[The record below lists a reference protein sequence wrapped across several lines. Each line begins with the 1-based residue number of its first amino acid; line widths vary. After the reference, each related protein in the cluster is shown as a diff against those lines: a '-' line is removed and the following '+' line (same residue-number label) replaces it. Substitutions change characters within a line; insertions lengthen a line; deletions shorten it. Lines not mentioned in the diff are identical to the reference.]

1 MRALNFIRTL
11 LIFECESKYPKR
23 NITTLTSKRYLTD
36 ITSSEGNLKR
46 MSRICK
52 NIADMRVA
60 SKRKTAR
67 MFEDVGI
74 THTKVIGRYLHILKF
89 LGLIVDRGEFYSL
102 SSEGKVLSIISE
114 NYELSTEQK
123 ILFFQLFFRKIPDQ
137 LYWVLYSI
145 KNNEKWETSKKCFER
160 AVIEY
165 FSLPQIQYIWNKKT
179 LLRSIKEYIESGK
192 LARGIENK
200 FETMYLWLRQM
211 DLVKRVP
218 SLHLTSRGSRVL
230 QELNKIKEWQSLDIN
245 RITATYYG
253 QSFHER
259 VSQDE
264 METITRLVE
273 SSMKK
278 FSNEAGL
285 CDLRAVK
292 VYSFLITLS
301 KHKTLLGEKDF
312 HSILEALKERGTI
325 KSFILD
331 RKGKLSFAQLA
342 LKA

>member
-1 MRALNFIRTL
+1 MKVNIR
-11 LIFECESKYPKR
+11 KR
-23 NITTLTSKRYLTD
+23 NIITLTSNRYLTD
-36 ITSSEGNLKR
+36 ITSSEGNLRR

-52 NIADMRVA
+52 NIADMRVV
-60 SKRKTAR
+60 SKRKITR

-74 THTKVIGRYLHILKF
+74 RHNKVIGRYLHILKF

-102 SSEGKVLSIISE
+102 SSKGKVLSTISK
-114 NYELSTEQK
+114 NHQLSTEEK
-123 ILFFQLFFRKIPDQ
+123 ILFFQLFFEKIPDQ

-145 KNNEKWETSKKCFER
+145 KKNEKWETSKNAFER

-165 FSLPQIQYIWNKKT
+165 FSLPQIQSIWNIKT
-179 LLRSIKEYIESGK
+179 LLRSIKEYNESGK

-200 FETMYLWLRQM
+200 FETMYYWLRQM
-211 DLVKRVP
+211 DLVRRVP
-218 SLHLTSRGSRVL
+218 SLHLTTRGRRVL
-230 QELNKIKEWQSLDIN
+230 QELNKTEEWQSLDIN
-245 RITATYYG
+245 QITATYYAKN
-253 QSFHER
+253 FNKR

-273 SSMKK
+273 GSLKK

-285 CDLRAVK
+285 CDLKAVK
-292 VYSFLITLS
+292 LYSFLITLS
-301 KHKTLLGEKDF
+301 KHKTILGEIDL
-312 HSILEALKERGTI
+312 HSILEVLKEKGKI

-331 RKGKLSFAQLA
+331 RKGKLSFLQLD